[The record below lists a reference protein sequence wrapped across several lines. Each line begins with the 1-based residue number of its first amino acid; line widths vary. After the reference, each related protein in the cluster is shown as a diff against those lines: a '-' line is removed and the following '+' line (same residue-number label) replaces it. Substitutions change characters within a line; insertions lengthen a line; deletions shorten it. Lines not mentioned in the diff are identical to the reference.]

1 MINYLISILFGL
13 IEGITEWLPIS
24 STGHMIIFNNLIDFA
39 VSEEFYKVYE
49 VVIQLGAIMA
59 VVVLFFKDIWPFGQS
74 DEPLGKGILAIVR
87 KDKMILWTKIIIACL
102 PAAVIGLVFDD
113 IFDALFYNP
122 ISVALA
128 LIIVG
133 IAFIVI
139 EKINMGK
146 DASMKD
152 IRDISYQTAVLI
164 GVFQV
169 IAAVFPGSSRSGCT
183 IIGGLLLG
191 VSRAAATEFTFYL
204 AIPVMF
210 GASLLKIVK
219 YGLAFSATELSLL
232 LAGSISAFIVSI
244 FVIRF
249 ILSYIRKHDFR
260 IFGYY
265 RIAIGL
271 IVLLYFGF
279 IA

>member
-102 PAAVIGLVFDD
+102 PAAVIGLAFDD
-113 IFDALFYNP
+113 VFDALFYNP

-183 IIGGLLLG
+183 IIGGLILG

-219 YGLAFSATELSLL
+219 YGLAFSTTELSLL

-279 IA
+279 IV

>member
-102 PAAVIGLVFDD
+102 PAAVIGLAFDD

-279 IA
+279 IV

>member
-1 MINYLISILFGL
+1 
-13 IEGITEWLPIS
+13 
-24 STGHMIIFNNLIDFA
+24 
-39 VSEEFYKVYE
+39 
-49 VVIQLGAIMA
+49 MA

-87 KDKMILWTKIIIACL
+87 KDKLILWTKIIIACL

-265 RIAIGL
+265 RLAIGL

-279 IA
+279 SA

>member
-1 MINYLISILFGL
+1 MINYLISILFSL

-87 KDKMILWTKIIIACL
+87 KDKLILWTKIIIACL
-102 PAAVIGLVFDD
+102 PAAVIGLIFDD

-279 IA
+279 IV

>member
-87 KDKMILWTKIIIACL
+87 KDKLILWTKIIIACL
-102 PAAVIGLVFDD
+102 PAAVIGLIFDD

-152 IRDISYQTAVLI
+152 IRDISYKTAVLI

-279 IA
+279 IV

>member
-74 DEPLGKGILAIVR
+74 DELLGKGILAIVR

-102 PAAVIGLVFDD
+102 PAAVIGLAFDD

-164 GVFQV
+164 GIFQV

-232 LAGSISAFIVSI
+232 LAGSVSAFIVSI

-279 IA
+279 IV

>member
-87 KDKMILWTKIIIACL
+87 QDKMILWTKIIIACL
-102 PAAVIGLVFDD
+102 PAAVIGLAFDD
-113 IFDALFYNP
+113 VFDALFYNP

-152 IRDISYQTAVLI
+152 IRDISYKTAVLI

-232 LAGSISAFIVSI
+232 LAGSVSAFIVSI

-279 IA
+279 IV

>member
-152 IRDISYQTAVLI
+152 IRDISYKTAVLI

-279 IA
+279 IV

>member
-87 KDKMILWTKIIIACL
+87 KDKLILWTKIIIACL

-219 YGLAFSATELSLL
+219 YGLAFSATELS
-232 LAGSISAFIVSI
+232 
-244 FVIRF
+244 RF

>member
-102 PAAVIGLVFDD
+102 PAAVIGLIFDD

-279 IA
+279 IV

>member
-87 KDKMILWTKIIIACL
+87 KDKLILWTKIIIACL

>member
-219 YGLAFSATELSLL
+219 YGLAFSTTELSLL

-279 IA
+279 IV

>member
-102 PAAVIGLVFDD
+102 PAAVIGLAFDD

-152 IRDISYQTAVLI
+152 IRDISYKTAVLI

-279 IA
+279 IV

>member
-87 KDKMILWTKIIIACL
+87 KDKLILWTKIIIACL
-102 PAAVIGLVFDD
+102 PAAVIGLAFDD

-152 IRDISYQTAVLI
+152 TRDISYQTAVLI

-279 IA
+279 IV